1 MNENLKLIVA
11 ALDGKCRVNE
21 SNNSVELFDEHGV
34 KMRLSNLD
42 GNTLAAFKENF
53 PSFQTEIAERG

>member
-21 SNNSVELFDEHGV
+21 SNNSVELFDEYGV

-53 PSFQTEIAERG
+53 PSF